1 MKWLSLRTRVIRGD
15 SLRKELRVVDRTVR
29 CLAVTQKQAYALGV
43 RIPRYPPNI
52 GNASPCG
59 VSTKNSTN
67 LITKEISMNKFDEMQ
82 SNTIQFTKEEAV
94 TFTDKNLLKDIT
106 PLGIF
111 KLQMSQ
117 KLLCMDF
124 STFQEATEKVLDRG
138 VWTHEFAKPE
148 LLWDEYLGNRVFSTH
163 PLSTWNE
170 VTST

>member
-67 LITKEISMNKFDEMQ
+67 LITKEISMIYWYKYIYMFD
-82 SNTIQFTKEEAV
+82 
-94 TFTDKNLLKDIT
+94 
-106 PLGIF
+106 
-111 KLQMSQ
+111 
-117 KLLCMDF
+117 
-124 STFQEATEKVLDRG
+124 LDEG
-138 VWTHEFAKPE
+138 EDMPFWCIIAQI
-148 LLWDEYLGNRVFSTH
+148 LA
-163 PLSTWNE
+163 
-170 VTST
+170 

>member
-1 MKWLSLRTRVIRGD
+1 
-15 SLRKELRVVDRTVR
+15 
-29 CLAVTQKQAYALGV
+29 
-43 RIPRYPPNI
+43 
-52 GNASPCG
+52 
-59 VSTKNSTN
+59 
-67 LITKEISMNKFDEMQ
+67 MNEFDEMQ
-82 SNTIQFTKEEAV
+82 SNTIQFTKEEAIS
-94 TFTDKNLLKDIT
+94 FTDKNLLKDMT

-148 LLWDEYLGNRVFSTH
+148 LLWDEYLGNRETSTD